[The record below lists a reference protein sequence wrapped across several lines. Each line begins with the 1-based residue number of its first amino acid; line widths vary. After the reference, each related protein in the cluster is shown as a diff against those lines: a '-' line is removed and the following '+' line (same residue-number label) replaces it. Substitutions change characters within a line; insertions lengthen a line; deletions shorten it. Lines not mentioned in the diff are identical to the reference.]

1 MSSTPSSP
9 WLAQLKAERPHFRL
23 EKDMDCDVTVV
34 GAGIAGVSTA
44 YQLLRHTNATILLID
59 AGRIAHGAT
68 GRNAG
73 QVVSAFERP
82 LTDLVATYGLEKTA
96 DAHRCFDTAWEILHG
111 IIDRCGLQT
120 PLQECQGHIGFTT
133 IEQII
138 LHLEEN
144 EIRLKA
150 GLPVEPVVFKT
161 DPALLREIPE
171 HLRTTLV
178 HAPHSLVLKM
188 LETEDPSFIAASID
202 KRGCMN
208 SALFC
213 EELVAWMVNA
223 YGGRVSVA
231 EHLPVRTIE
240 LHDDNAVL
248 HTTGPDITT
257 RRVVLC
263 TNGFENFTI
272 DNRAGQPVDTQFH
285 LLVNAEVSYMSA
297 YLEEPVNPAAA
308 VSYMRN
314 HVSAIDPY
322 PYLTRRR
329 YEHSTLEPRDLICI
343 GGPERMLPDRAVYDT
358 QMQFP
363 SDIEEEIDRMMHA
376 LYRHGPQ
383 EPVSAFRWHGLTGY
397 TPNLIRRIGF
407 EPKNRVLL
415 YNLGCNGIGILPS
428 IYGGK
433 RIAQLLSGMQLA
445 PSLFDPQETFSAEE
459 DQFAKEIREL
469 RGTRSA

>member
-1 MSSTPSSP
+1 MPHTPSSP

-23 EKDMDCDVTVV
+23 ERDAETDIAIV

-44 YQLLRHTNATILLID
+44 YHLLRHTDAKIVLID

-96 DAHRCFDTAWEILHG
+96 DAHRSFDSAWEILHG
-111 IIDRCGLQT
+111 IMDQCRLQT
-120 PLQECQGHIGFTT
+120 PLQTCQGHIGFSTM
-133 IEQII
+133 EQII

-144 EIRLKA
+144 ALRLEA
-150 GLPVEPVVFKT
+150 GLPVEPVVMKM
-161 DPALLREIPE
+161 DPQLLREIPD
-171 HLRTTLV
+171 HLHATLV
-178 HAPHSLVLKM
+178 HAPHSMILAM
-188 LETEDPSFIAASID
+188 LETEDTSFIAASVD

-213 EELVAWMVNA
+213 EELVAWMTESF
-223 YGGRVSVA
+223 GGRLTVA
-231 EHLPVRTIE
+231 EHLPVRVIE
-240 LHDDNAVL
+240 LNEGGAVL
-248 HTTGPDITT
+248 KTTGPDLNAK
-257 RRVVLC
+257 RVVLC
-263 TNGFENFTI
+263 TNGFENFTLQN
-272 DNRAGQPVDTQFH
+272 NRGAPIDTQFH

-308 VSYMRN
+308 VSYLRN

-329 YEHSTLEPRDLICI
+329 YEHSTLTPRDLVCL
-343 GGPERMLPDRAVYDT
+343 GGPERMLPDRATYDT
-358 QMQFP
+358 QAPFP
-363 SDIEEEIDRMMHA
+363 SDVEEEIDRMMHA
-376 LYRHGPQ
+376 LYRHGPR
-383 EPVSAFRWHGLTGY
+383 EPEPAFRWHGLTGY

-407 EPKNRVLL
+407 EPKNPVLL

-428 IYGGK
+428 LYGGK
-433 RIAQLLSGMQLA
+433 RIAQLLSGQNLP
-445 PSLFDPQETFSAEE
+445 PSLFDPQESLSAEE
-459 DQFAKEIREL
+459 DQFAKEVRES
-469 RGTRSA
+469 RGTRKA